1 MLVEWV
7 DQQRHTIRTH
17 RKMNANFQ
25 NFRKLFL
32 FYFYLDSFNHLETKS
47 RFQISTIVN
56 FVHWNIWTIWIITFH
71 DTNTISSTK
80 QILSRHNFQ
89 QQYQNNMSILKK
101 TLISKNQ
108 SKAKWIRRCDATN
121 GSGENSIRIYKMLR
135 SYVINLQNKDLTYIY
150 V

>member
-101 TLISKNQ
+101 TPISKNDKSIKGQ
-108 SKAKWIRRCDATN
+108 MNSSLRRHKW
-121 GSGENSIRIYKMLR
+121 EWWKFNSD
-135 SYVINLQNKDLTYIY
+135 LQNAAFVCNKLTE
-150 V
+150 